1 VATVVT
7 GVFVGVGVI
16 VAVCVDVG
24 EGPVVGVLV
33 GVGVWLGGPTVGDA
47 VAVGVGPE
55 ASVSTSCGGELP
67 SREENVAPLELSGNN
82 TKS

>member
-1 VATVVT
+1 MRVRPVPT
-7 GVFVGVGVI
+7 GVLVAVGVGDE
-16 VAVCVDVG
+16 VA
-24 EGPVVGVLV
+24 V
-33 GVGVWLGGPTVGDA
+33 GVGVWLGGPTVGDE